1 MADTDADVSRM
12 RAGFIAKRLFLV
24 FLLPTDKVGDRDRA
38 RLDHFKFVKR
48 LEAEGRLFAAGP
60 YVDEK
65 TGKPTGEGL
74 FIVRGES
81 SDEVARIVS
90 EDPFYKGGFR
100 TFRIQPWMMNEG
112 SLTLRLSLS
121 ERRVELD

>member
-1 MADTDADVSRM
+1 MSDNDADVNRL
-12 RAGFIAKRLFLV
+12 RAEFLGKRLFLV
-24 FLLPTDKVGDRDRA
+24 FLLPTEKAGDRSQV
-38 RLDHFKFVKR
+38 RLEHFKFVKR

-74 FIVRGES
+74 FIVRGAS
-81 SDEVARIVS
+81 SDEVAKVVS

-100 TFRIQPWMMNEG
+100 TFRIQPWQLNEG
-112 SLTLRLSLS
+112 GITVRLSLS
-121 ERRVELD
+121 ERRAELD

>member
-1 MADTDADVSRM
+1 MTDTETDVNRI
-12 RAGFIAKRLFLV
+12 RAEFIGKRLFLV
-24 FLLPTDKVGDRDRA
+24 FLLPTDKAGERSQV
-38 RLDHFKFVKR
+38 RLEHFRFVKR

-60 YVDEK
+60 YVDEAS
-65 TGKPTGEGL
+65 GKPTGEGL
-74 FIVRGES
+74 FIVRGVS

-100 TFRIQPWMMNEG
+100 TFRIQPWQLNEG
-112 SLTLRLSLS
+112 SLTVRLSLS

>member
-24 FLLPTDKVGDRDRA
+24 FLLPTDKVGDRDQA

-65 TGKPTGEGL
+65 TSKPTGEGL

-112 SLTLRLSLS
+112 SLTVRLKLS

>member
-1 MADTDADVSRM
+1 MADTEADVNRM
-12 RAGFIAKRLFLV
+12 RAEFIGKRLFLV
-24 FLLPTDKVGDRDRA
+24 FLLPTDKAGDRSQA
-38 RLDHFKFVKR
+38 RLEHFKFVKR

-60 YVDEK
+60 YVDES

-74 FIVRGES
+74 FIVRGAS
-81 SDEVARIVS
+81 SDEVARLVS

-100 TFRIQPWMMNEG
+100 TFRIQPWQLNEG
-112 SLTLRLSLS
+112 SLTIRLSLS

>member
-1 MADTDADVSRM
+1 MADAEAEVNRM
-12 RAGFIAKRLFLV
+12 RAEFTGKRLFLV
-24 FLLPTDKVGDRDRA
+24 FLLPTDKAGDRGQA
-38 RLDHFKFVKR
+38 RLEHFKFVKR

-60 YVDEK
+60 YVDER

-81 SDEVARIVS
+81 SDEVARVVS

-100 TFRIQPWMMNEG
+100 TFRIQPWQMNEG
-112 SLTLRLSLS
+112 SLTVRLSLS
-121 ERRVELD
+121 ERRAELE

>member
-1 MADTDADVSRM
+1 MADTEADVNRM

-24 FLLPTDKVGDRDRA
+24 FLLPTEKVGDRDRA

-60 YVDEK
+60 YVDEQ

-90 EDPFYKGGFR
+90 EDPFYTGGFR

-112 SLTLRLSLS
+112 SLTVRLSLS